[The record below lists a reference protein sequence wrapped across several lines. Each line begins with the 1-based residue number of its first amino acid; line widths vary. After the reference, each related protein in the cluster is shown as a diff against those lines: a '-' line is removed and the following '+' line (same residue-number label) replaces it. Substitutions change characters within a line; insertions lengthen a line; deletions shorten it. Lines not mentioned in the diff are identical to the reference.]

1 MKRVSVVT
9 SGALALAACG
19 QAVAVTPDSKNPAH
33 CLAAFNYANYWFK
46 VGHSPDDARAM
57 MARGIFE
64 LNKIKATGGS
74 VAVAKDEATELTKAQ
89 SISSLAENATLAT
102 GRSYFPVGFD
112 VTRVNTDVGRMYA
125 YHAGPAG
132 KHFIDWVLLNS
143 AGGVKLAGTLTRKE
157 ARDEDYLRAFLND
170 VRWRSPATRD

>member
-9 SGALALAACG
+9 SGALALAASG

-74 VAVAKDEATELTKAQ
+74 VAVAKDEATELTKAHADNEKQ
-89 SISSLAENATLAT
+89 MDALFVACGSAQDADPQFKAQLPALLAEA
-102 GRSYFPVGFD
+102 
-112 VTRVNTDVGRMYA
+112 
-125 YHAGPAG
+125 
-132 KHFIDWVLLNS
+132 
-143 AGGVKLAGTLTRKE
+143 RKAE
-157 ARDEDYLRAFLND
+157 AERQ
-170 VRWRSPATRD
+170 